1 MAFIGLPWPK
11 KIVGSL
17 AVVLIAVSIG
27 YCAVMNPY
35 TERILGLL
43 GDRAPV
49 ASLEASSKRIE
60 SLASTLGRDGLGR
73 SYAPGKWTASQILA
87 HLADAELAIGFR
99 LRQALA
105 EDNYIIQAF
114 DQELWAKRYG
124 ALDGALATRT
134 FSALRQWNL
143 ALIRTLKPEELARPA
158 MHPERGPESVE
169 IIIKMLAG
177 HDLNHLAQLETIAS
191 A

>member
-1 MAFIGLPWPK
+1 
-11 KIVGSL
+11 
-17 AVVLIAVSIG
+17 
-27 YCAVMNPY
+27 MNPY

-43 GDRAPV
+43 GDRPPV

-60 SLASTLGRDGLGR
+60 SLVSALGRGGLAR
-73 SYAPGKWTASQILA
+73 SYAPGKWTANQILA
-87 HLADAELAIGFR
+87 HLADAEIAIGFR

-105 EDNYIIQAF
+105 EDNYTIQPF

-124 ALDGALATRT
+124 ALDGALAART
-134 FSALRQWNL
+134 FTTLRQWNL
-143 ALIRTLKPEELARPA
+143 ALIRSLKPEELARPA
-158 MHPERGPESVE
+158 LHPERGPESVE